1 MKEEISIPALQGT
14 VHALSIVLTQ
24 VIACT
29 MTPLQAAQAAVAVK
43 IERETLR
50 DAVDYSTPE
59 EEIAATERILDLY
72 VDLLSAAA
80 QRD

>member
-1 MKEEISIPALQGT
+1 MNEEISIPALQGT

-24 VIACT
+24 VITCT
-29 MTPLQAAQAAVAVK
+29 MSPLQAAQAAVAVK
-43 IERETLR
+43 IERESVR

-80 QRD
+80 RRG